1 MKERKLIADQL
12 DRKIIKYK
20 SLDDIVIP
28 SEGWIYSIRKAL
40 NMSLRQLSSRMNISP
55 QGMKQIEQREKSGS
69 VSLNVLRQVGLAL
82 DMKFVYGFIP
92 RHYTLQKMIENRAE
106 KLALEIV
113 QRTSASMNL
122 EDQKLTETRIKQAIK
137 EKAEELKLKAPRYL
151 WD

>member
-1 MKERKLIADQL
+1 
-12 DRKIIKYK
+12 
-20 SLDDIVIP
+20 
-28 SEGWIYSIRKAL
+28 
-40 NMSLRQLSSRMNISP
+40 
-55 QGMKQIEQREKSGS
+55 MKQIEQREKRGS